1 MIHVTVNYSG
11 HVQGV
16 GFRYTV
22 LRLAQRCEVAG
33 YVKNRGDG
41 QVELVVE
48 GDTEQVERLLEAV
61 RDRMADYIED
71 ERIERGQATGAF
83 GRPTAG
89 GIRIEY

>member
-1 MIHVTVNYSG
+1 MIRVTVHYSG

-33 YVKNRGDG
+33 YVKNLEDG
-41 QVELVVE
+41 RVELVVE
-48 GDTEQVERLLEAV
+48 GETEQVERLLEAV
-61 RDRMADYIED
+61 RDRMADFIED
-71 ERIERGQATGAF
+71 ERIGREQATGAF
-83 GRPTAG
+83 GSPAPG